1 MIPLKSLR
9 VICRPQL
16 SISILK
22 SRMLIKDIEAAA
34 ELHLISLLPTELQES
49 FAPYL
54 DSEQFSPEEKHIV
67 KQADLICAYIK
78 AQFELEHGNHEFKT
92 AKKTLRKFNETMAQ
106 PRNGLFFTGLFAEFW
121 AFD

>member
-1 MIPLKSLR
+1 
-9 VICRPQL
+9 
-16 SISILK
+16 
-22 SRMLIKDIEAAA
+22 MLIKI
-34 ELHLISLLPTELQES
+34 LKRQLNYILISLLPTELQES

-92 AKKTLRKFNETMAQ
+92 AKNV
-106 PRNGLFFTGLFAEFW
+106 
-121 AFD
+121 